1 MAFLRRSLRMRVGEV
16 TIGVHFDPGKKG
28 ETGIKRKERREEEED
43 INITIDHKLSLI
55 FWITLL
61 E

>member
-1 MAFLRRSLRMRVGEV
+1 MRVGEV